1 MKRSHTRMNVRAR
14 PQCVTE
20 TVHSREFPAE
30 RRLMR
35 ADQQAD
41 PEGMSFFL
49 QVILGIIVGGVVAGL
64 TMAYMYASLR
74 MSEA

>member
-1 MKRSHTRMNVRAR
+1 
-14 PQCVTE
+14 
-20 TVHSREFPAE
+20 
-30 RRLMR
+30 MR

-41 PEGMSFFL
+41 PEGMSFCL
-49 QVILGIIVGGVVAGL
+49 QVILGIIIGGVVAGL